1 MKTISSIKK
10 EMEFNRDLSVLVET
24 LKSIAIADY
33 YALEKKL
40 TLYKEYLAVV
50 ESFFKFFDLENE
62 NHIFVRSRGQAQAV
76 IAITTD
82 AGFLGGV
89 NMRVINAALV
99 EAAKMPTTLIIVGDR
114 GKMYVQGSVH
124 AIVSFPGIQTNER
137 FEQAMQLRDYVHAKA
152 LAGAYDTI
160 KIIYPRPISFGVQ
173 RIETVGCIPFRPTEV
188 RLTPPEVRAN
198 TIMESRPKEMIE
210 YLMHLWMGETFY
222 QIFGLSRLAEFGARY
237 FHLEESSEKLKDENK
252 KVKQEYFRV
261 RHELIDRSMRELF
274 SGRFIRGR

>member
-1 MKTISSIKK
+1 
-10 EMEFNRDLSVLVET
+10 MEFNKDLSVLVET

-40 TLYKEYLAVV
+40 KIYKEYLGIV
-50 ESFFKFFDLENE
+50 ESFFELIDLENE
-62 NHIFVRSRGQAQAV
+62 NHIFVKSRGLGQAI

-89 NMRVINAALV
+89 NMRVINTALA
-99 EAAKMPTTLIIVGDR
+99 EATKMRTTLIIVGDR
-114 GKMYVQGSVH
+114 GKMYVQGSVDE
-124 AIVSFPGIQTNER
+124 IITFPGIQNNER
-137 FEQAMQLRDYVHAKA
+137 FEQAMQMRDYVCAKA
-152 LAGAYDTI
+152 LSGAYDTI
-160 KIIYPRPISFGVQ
+160 KIIYPRPISFGIQ
-173 RIETVGCIPFRPTEV
+173 RIETVGCIPFRPTEDH
-188 RLTPPEVRAN
+188 LMSPEIRAN
-198 TIMESRPKEMIE
+198 TILESKPKDMIE
-210 YLMHLWMGETFY
+210 YLVHLWMGEKLY

-252 KVKQEYFRV
+252 KVRQEYFRV